1 MSTKKLILI
10 STIVLLGAAALT
22 GYIMWNKPHKD
33 VKDADGLQIASVE
46 LYNRYISDSA
56 KARSLYTDKILQVT
70 GEVGKVSANQ
80 QNQQIILIETSVSG
94 AYINCT
100 MEENDAA
107 AKEGSTITIKGIC
120 SGYIGG
126 DADMGLPGDVFLVRG
141 YPFTK

>member
-56 KARSLYTDKILQVT
+56 KARSIYTDNILQVT